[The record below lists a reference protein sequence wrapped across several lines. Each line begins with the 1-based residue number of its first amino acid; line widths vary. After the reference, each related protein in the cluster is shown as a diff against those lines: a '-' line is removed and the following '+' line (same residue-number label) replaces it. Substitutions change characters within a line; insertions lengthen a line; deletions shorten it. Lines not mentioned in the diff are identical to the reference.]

1 MPKQTEM
8 FLYSKPVINLEEIAL
23 FADRREEI

>member
-8 FLYSKPVINLEEIAL
+8 FLYRKLVINVEEIAL
-23 FADRREEI
+23 FADKREEI